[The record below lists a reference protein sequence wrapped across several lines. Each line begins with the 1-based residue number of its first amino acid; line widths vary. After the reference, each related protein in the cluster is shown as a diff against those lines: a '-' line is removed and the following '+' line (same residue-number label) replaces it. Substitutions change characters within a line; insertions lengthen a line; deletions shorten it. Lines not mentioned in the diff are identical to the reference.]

1 VWRWHSSDKDAIF
14 MTTNEIAASPKRAQP
29 SAASIVLPPLTT
41 SGSGGIRIGE
51 VVRMAFDSLL
61 ANKMRSLL
69 TMLGII
75 IGVASVVA
83 LLALGSG
90 ASAAITGQIEAIGT
104 NLLTIQPGSPQ
115 NQGPGSSGSAQTLT
129 LSDAEAIAALRLPV
143 SGVAPQFSS
152 TTQLV
157 APAADTNASVVGVTP
172 DYAVVNN
179 LTMAA
184 GSFIDEQQSNTSA
197 GVIVLGAHV
206 AEELFG
212 GSTEAIGQ
220 RVRVEGQRL
229 RVIGVL
235 EAEGGGGFGSDDDQA
250 FVPISLAHGQ
260 LFGARTPDG
269 NDFQVNSIQ
278 LSALNSNDLDA
289 IDNRISVL
297 LRERHTLAADGSE
310 DDFNIF
316 NQASI
321 LDTLS
326 TITTLLQ
333 VFLGAVAGISL
344 LVGGIGIMNIML
356 VSVTERT
363 REIGLRKAV
372 GARGN
377 DILLQFVVESLV
389 LSLTGGLIGLA
400 TGALI
405 AFLVSQT
412 GLLNASVAVSHAA
425 IAVGFALAIGLFF
438 GIWPARQASK
448 LDPIVALRS
457 E

>member
-1 VWRWHSSDKDAIF
+1 MA
-14 MTTNEIAASPKRAQP
+14 TQETAQASTPVAQTP
-29 SAASIVLPPLTT
+29 APSIVLPPLKTN
-41 SGSGGIRIGE
+41 GSGVVSIGE

-90 ASAAITGQIEAIGT
+90 ASAAITGQIESIGT
-104 NLLTIQPGSPQ
+104 NLLTIQPGAPQ
-115 NQGPGSSGSAQTLT
+115 NQGPGSTGSAQTLT
-129 LSDAEAIAALRLPV
+129 MADAEAISALNLPV

-152 TTQLV
+152 NAQLV

-172 DYAVVNN
+172 EYALVNN
-179 LTMAA
+179 LTLTA

-197 GVIVLGAHV
+197 NVIVLGANV
-206 AEELFG
+206 ATDLFG
-212 GSTEAIGQ
+212 GDTQAIGQ
-220 RVRVEGQRL
+220 SVRVEGQRL

-235 EAEGGGGFGSDDDQA
+235 EAEGGGGFGSNDDQA
-250 FVPISLAHGQ
+250 FVPISLAQRQ
-260 LFGARTPDG
+260 LFGARSPDG
-269 NDFQVNSIQ
+269 NDFLVDSIQ

-289 IDNRISVL
+289 IDNRVSVL
-297 LRERHTLAADGSE
+297 LRERHNLAADGSE

-321 LDTLS
+321 LDTLG

-389 LSLTGGLIGLA
+389 LSVTGGLIGLA
-400 TGALI
+400 IGAAI
-405 AFLVSQT
+405 AFIVTLT
-412 GLLNASVAVSHAA
+412 GLLTATVAVSHAA
-425 IAVGFALAIGLFF
+425 IAVGFALVIGLFF